1 VRNFWR
7 FLVFWFDVALR
18 TLALVPQA
26 FKRLDLLY
34 GVVPIVLGAGAGLYL
49 NLISWWMVFV
59 ALLVFGLMWAV
70 YEKWKGANDRKE
82 ELEEKLAEQQ
92 KRIAV
97 KDLLGDAQ
105 EEGEGLKQGRKYTFT
120 AEVSDEYQAIYDEE
134 VRVWINRTYNLIN
147 DALGKAEAQRF
158 ISNQG
163 YTEIELLGYEPPPY
177 VYLSST
183 QRKYLI
189 PPRLRRLHE
198 LTARLHDLDVNPDF
212 DPQDWTN
219 R

>member
-34 GVVPIVLGAGAGLYL
+34 GVVPIVLGAGAVLYL

-82 ELEEKLAEQQ
+82 ELEEKCSGAAKAHSRKGFTRGRSRGGGGSQAGQ
-92 KRIAV
+92 K
-97 KDLLGDAQ
+97 
-105 EEGEGLKQGRKYTFT
+105 
-120 AEVSDEYQAIYDEE
+120 
-134 VRVWINRTYNLIN
+134 
-147 DALGKAEAQRF
+147 
-158 ISNQG
+158 
-163 YTEIELLGYEPPPY
+163 
-177 VYLSST
+177 VYL
-183 QRKYLI
+183 YC
-189 PPRLRRLHE
+189 
-198 LTARLHDLDVNPDF
+198 
-212 DPQDWTN
+212 
-219 R
+219 